1 MKRILQSELVTL
13 GLAIFS
19 MLFGAGNLIYPLSVG
34 MFSGNANLIGIT
46 GFLITA
52 VCLPLIGIISMILFN
67 GDYEAFFHRLGKKTG
82 DAMIFLCLLI
92 IGPMIAMPR
101 IVTLSHTIM
110 APFMPTAFLQDTHS
124 MISSFV
130 FASIFLGITFLFT
143 YRESRIVDVLGRVV
157 SPLLLISL
165 GCIIIK
171 GIFFAQEAAP
181 SIHSNMQ
188 VFLTNLMRGYET
200 LDLLGALFFSSIILI
215 ILRSNPKNKNKSEQQ
230 LAIYGLLGGLIGIS
244 LLAIV
249 YVGMSLLGMYY
260 GLGLEHINSGELFR
274 EVSLRIVGVHGTLI
288 IATAVLMACLSTA
301 IALAAVIAEYTQHTL
316 FNNNI
321 TYIQALLITLLACLP
336 LSTAGLDYVLHLT
349 GGPITFV
356 GYPTLIALT
365 LANMAYKLFGLSLVR
380 IPVYLTFV
388 TTLILYYW

>member
-34 MFSGNANLIGIT
+34 MFSGDANFIGII

-67 GDYEAFFHRLGKKTG
+67 GNYEAFFHRLGTKTG
-82 DAMIFLCLLI
+82 DFIIFLCLLI

-124 MISSFV
+124 TLSSFI
-130 FASIFLGITFLFT
+130 FALIFLGITFLFT

-157 SPLLLISL
+157 SPLLLVSL

-171 GIFFAQEAAP
+171 GILYSQGAAP
-181 SIHSNMQ
+181 AIHTNMHI
-188 VFLTNLMRGYET
+188 FLTNLMRGYET
-200 LDLLGALFFSSIILI
+200 LDLLGALFFSSIILV
-215 ILRSNPKNKNKSEQQ
+215 ILRANPKNKNKSEQQ
-230 LAIYGLLGGLIGIS
+230 LALIGLQGGLIGIS
-244 LLAIV
+244 LLAII

-260 GLGLEHINSGELFR
+260 GYGLEHINSGELFR
-274 EVSLRIVGVHGTLI
+274 EVSLRIVGVHGTVI
-288 IATAVLMACLSTA
+288 IATAVFMACLSTA
-301 IALAAVIAEYTQHTL
+301 IALAAVIAEYVQHTL
-316 FNNNI
+316 FSKKI
-321 TYIQALLITLLACLP
+321 SYVQALLITLLSCVP

-365 LANMAYKLFGLSLVR
+365 IANMLHKLCGFNMVR
-380 IPVYLTFV
+380 IPVYLTFI
-388 TTLILYYW
+388 TTLVLYYW